1 VSTATLT
8 IDVSASGT
16 GPPPGAEPRAIAGED
31 FWLPPTGSAGMIV
44 TERTAMSLA
53 AVLATFNVLATDVA
67 VLPLCTYQRQ
77 ADGGRR
83 EAREHPVDRLLRVS
97 PDDETTPIRWRQA
110 LMGHALSRGNGY
122 AEVQRKGRGTPIALH
137 LLGPDTTRPERHGGR
152 LGYDVGGGKWLES
165 ANVLHIAGLGDDGLS
180 GFNFVRMLRQAIG
193 LGIAGDT
200 YAADYF
206 SNGAEP
212 LVVLETANALPIDAR
227 KNLKTS
233 WDARHAGPGN
243 RHGTA
248 VLEQGVTAKT
258 LSTDPEKSQ
267 LLETRKFQALDAVR
281 PWRVP
286 PHKIGDFSEA
296 HLANLEAANLDY
308 LMTALMGWLTAIE
321 QEFTLK
327 LLTAVEREA
336 GYYVEH
342 NVNALLRGD
351 SRGRFESY
359 NTALNGGWMN
369 RDEVRRRENMN
380 PIGEAEG
387 GELYL
392 VQSQNIPLSDVGKE
406 PAAPEAPPAAPPPG
420 GRTLRFNPS
429 HGADG
434 KFTSKGGGGGGKGGG
449 GKGGGGG
456 VVVGEVEVSRE
467 ELRKI
472 GADVANRGAA
482 QGEDWRFE
490 VGGPRNARE
499 EKLSAKAEA
508 NDKFLTHYQTA
519 PKMVEQQDGD
529 HTKHVVGG
537 KVEAETFP
545 NPSGKGWISKDHH
558 RDFPEEK
565 KFATKEKALDRSR
578 KYAKIVAKEEA
589 NGPGMSGHV
598 TSSTADGFLDKPPL
612 GGFGLGAP
620 SKDTHKTTFRL
631 IRPA

>member
-1 VSTATLT
+1 MSTATLT

-31 FWLPPTGSAGMIV
+31 FWLPPTGSAGVVV

-83 EAREHPVDRLLRVS
+83 EARDHPVDRLLRVS
-97 PDDETTPIRWRQA
+97 PDGETTPIRWRQA

-122 AEVQRKGRGTPIALH
+122 AEIQRKGRGTPIALH
-137 LLGPDTTRPERHGGR
+137 LLGPDTTHPERRAGR
-152 LGYDVGGGKWLES
+152 LGYDIGDGRWLES
-165 ANVLHIAGLGDDGLS
+165 ANVLHVAGLGDDGLS
-180 GFNFVRMLRQAIG
+180 GFNFIRMLRQAIG

-212 LVVLETANALPIDAR
+212 RVVLEVPNKLDGPAAANLR
-227 KNLKTS
+227 NS
-233 WDARHAGPGN
+233 WNARHAGPGN

-248 VLEQGVTAKT
+248 VLEQGTKANVI
-258 LSTDPEKSQ
+258 STNPEESQ

-286 PHKIGDFSEA
+286 PHKVGDFSEA

-327 LLTAVEREA
+327 LLTAAEQEA

-369 RDEVRRRENMN
+369 RDEVRKRENMN
-380 PIGEAEG
+380 PIGEADG

-392 VQSQNIPLSDVGKE
+392 VQSQNIPLSDVGK
-406 PAAPEAPPAAPPPG
+406 APAAPPPG
-420 GRTLRFNPS
+420 AVPPPLSPGRTLRFNPN
-429 HGADG
+429 HDKGTG
-434 KFTSKGGGGGGKGGG
+434 KFVSKGGGGGGKGG
-449 GKGGGGG
+449 
-456 VVVGEVEVSRE
+456 VTVGEVEVSRE

-490 VGGPRNARE
+490 VGTPRNAKE
-499 EKLSAKAEA
+499 EKLSARAEA
-508 NDKFLTHYQTA
+508 SDKFLTHYQTA
-519 PKMVEQQDGD
+519 PKMVEHQDGD

-545 NPSGKGWISKDHH
+545 NPNGKGWISKDHH

-565 KFATKEKALDRSR
+565 KFSTEEKALDRSR
-578 KYAKIVAKEEA
+578 KYAKLVAKEEA
-589 NGPGMSGHV
+589 SGPGMAGYV
-598 TSSTADGFLDKPPL
+598 TSRTASGFLDQPPL

-631 IRPA
+631 IKPAD